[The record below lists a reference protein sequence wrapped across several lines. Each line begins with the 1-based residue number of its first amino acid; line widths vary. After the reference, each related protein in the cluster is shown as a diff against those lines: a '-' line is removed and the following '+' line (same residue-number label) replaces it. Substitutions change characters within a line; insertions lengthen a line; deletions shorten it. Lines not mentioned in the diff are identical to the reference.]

1 MRITENRLNYL
12 AAQDLARGVADYTK
26 AARQMSTGA
35 RVEKPSDDPA
45 AWSAA
50 ARARARATINEAHGE
65 AIATT
70 RERLSDTETSLTSI
84 ADNLSRA
91 REVALRFANGDLD
104 AGARALAA
112 PDVRSM
118 RAQLLADL
126 DRRAS
131 DGEPLLGGDASDT
144 VDGTGTYVGGSDAR
158 TVEVGEGRTATG
170 GVLGDGLADAA
181 ALLDQLASALE
192 GNDVATIRTIIDPLH
207 EAYDEAVDARTL
219 LGDQVRALEDAESVR
234 TTLLDTL
241 TAESDRQIAID
252 PVEAAT
258 ALAGAQ
264 SAVEGA
270 KLVASSIRET
280 LRR

>member
-1 MRITENRLNYL
+1 MRITENRLNHL
-12 AAQDLARGVADYTK
+12 AAQDLARGVAGYTK
-26 AARQMSTGA
+26 AARQMSTGVK
-35 RVEKPSDDPA
+35 VEKPSDDPA

-70 RERLSDTETSLTSI
+70 RERLTETETSLTSI

-91 REVALRFANGDLD
+91 RELALRFANGDLD
-104 AGARALAA
+104 ASARALAA

-126 DRRAS
+126 DRRGA
-131 DGEPLLGGDASDT
+131 DGEPLLAGDAADT

-170 GVLGDGLADAA
+170 GVLGDELADAA
-181 ALLDQLASALE
+181 ALLEQLASALE
-192 GNDVATIRTIIDPLH
+192 GNDVTTLRTIIDPLH
-207 EAYDEAVDARTL
+207 ASYDQAVDARML
-219 LGDQVRALEDAESVR
+219 VGDQVRALDDAERVR

-241 TAESDRQIAID
+241 AAEHDRQVAID

-258 ALAGAQ
+258 ALASAQ